1 MKCILS
7 SINCISISYWTFKDI
22 PSQFRKQTRRNKV
35 RNDPE
40 KNNMTDR
47 KTAISGGG
55 SLEEREIKR
64 REERDQ
70 MLEMQRQREG
80 EIHTTQ
86 IK

>member
-1 MKCILS
+1 M
-7 SINCISISYWTFKDI
+7 
-22 PSQFRKQTRRNKV
+22 